1 MKRKWFSL
9 SPLLLFLVL
18 YLVTSLIAGDFYK
31 VPISVAFLV
40 SAVYAIAV
48 STGSLA
54 DRIETFSKGAGS
66 SQIMLMLWIFIL
78 AGAFAGSARAMGAVD
93 ATVNL
98 TLSALPA
105 SLLLPSV
112 FLASCFISL
121 AIGTSCGTIAALTPV
136 AVGIAQQTGTGLPL
150 MCAIVVGG
158 AFFGDNLSFISD
170 TTIIATQTQGCRM
183 SDKFRTNFQLVLPV
197 ALTVLLVYYFIGQD
211 IAAPGKIPPVEW
223 WKVIPYLAV
232 IILAIIGMEVT
243 LVLLLGL
250 ILTGAVGIADGS
262 YDVWGWMASMS
273 SGMLGMSEL
282 IIVTLLAA
290 GMLAIIKANGGIDYI
305 IYILTRRIS
314 SARGAELAI
323 AGLVALIDICTAN
336 NTVTLITTGPIAHNI
351 SRKFNLVPRRVAS
364 ILDTASCSLQGLL
377 PYGAQVLIAAGLAAD
392 VFGQPVSPTA
402 IIRYLYYPMGLGIV
416 VILSILLHKNRQ

>member
-18 YLVTSLIAGDFYK
+18 YLATSLIAGDFYK

-40 SAVYAIAV
+40 SAVYAIAI
-48 STGSLA
+48 SPGSLA

-66 SQIMLMLWIFIL
+66 TQMMLMLWIFIL

-93 ATVNL
+93 ATVSL

-136 AVGIAQQTGTGLPL
+136 AVGIAQQTGTDLPL

-183 SDKFRTNFQLVLPV
+183 SDKFRTNFRLVLPV
-197 ALTVLLVYYFIGQD
+197 AIAVVILYYFIGRDLTAPQD
-211 IAAPGKIPPVEW
+211 IPTVEW
-223 WKVIPYLAV
+223 WKVLPYVTVIVLAV
-232 IILAIIGMEVT
+232 LGMNVT
-243 LVLLLGL
+243 VVLLIGVA
-250 ILTGAVGIADGS
+250 LTGIVGVWDSS
-262 YDVWGWMASMS
+262 YDLWGWAASLS
-273 SGMLGMSEL
+273 SGMMGMSEL

-290 GMLAIIKANGGIDYI
+290 GMLAMIKSNGGIDYI
-305 IYILTRRIS
+305 IYLLTRRIS
-314 SARGAELAI
+314 SARGAELSV

-336 NTVTLITTGPIAHNI
+336 NTVTLITAGPIAHNI
-351 SRKFNLVPRRVAS
+351 SRKFNIDPRRMAS
-364 ILDTASCSLQGLL
+364 ILDTASCSIQGLL
-377 PYGAQVLIAAGLAAD
+377 PYGAQVLIAAGLAGEAI
-392 VFGQPVSPTA
+392 GLTVSPSD
-402 IIRYLYYPMGLGIV
+402 IIRHLYYPMGLGVI
-416 VILSILLHKNRQ
+416 VILSILLRKK

>member
-9 SPLLLFLVL
+9 TPLILFLVL
-18 YLVTSLIAGDFYK
+18 YLATSIIAGDFYK

-40 SAVYAIAV
+40 SAIYAIAV
-48 STGSLA
+48 SRGSLA
-54 DRIETFSKGAGS
+54 DRIDTFSKGAGS
-66 SQIMLMLWIFIL
+66 SQMMLMLWIFIL

-183 SDKFRTNFQLVLPV
+183 SDKFRTNFRLVLPV
-197 ALTVLLVYYFIGQD
+197 AVAVAVIYYIIGQD
-211 IAAPGKIPPVEW
+211 ISAPQSLPSVLW
-223 WKVIPYLAV
+223 WKVIPYASVILLAV
-232 IILAIIGMEVT
+232 LGMNVT
-243 LVLLLGL
+243 AVLLLGIL
-250 ILTGAVGIADGS
+250 LTGAVGLCDGS
-262 YDVWGWMASMS
+262 YDVWGWAASLS
-273 SGMLGMSEL
+273 SGMMGMSEL

-290 GMLAIIKANGGIDYI
+290 GMLAIIRENGGIDYI
-305 IYILTRRIS
+305 ISLLTRRITS
-314 SARGAELAI
+314 SRGAELSI
-323 AGLVALIDICTAN
+323 AALVAMIDICTAN
-336 NTVTLITTGPIAHNI
+336 NTVTLITTGPIAHDI
-351 SRKFNLVPRRVAS
+351 SRRFNLDPRRVAS

-377 PYGAQVLIAAGLAAD
+377 PYGAQVLIAAGLAGEAI
-392 VFGQPVSPTA
+392 GQQVSPSS
-402 IIRYLYYPMGLGIV
+402 IIGYLYYPMGLGIAV
-416 VILSILLHKNRQ
+416 VLTILFRKNVQ